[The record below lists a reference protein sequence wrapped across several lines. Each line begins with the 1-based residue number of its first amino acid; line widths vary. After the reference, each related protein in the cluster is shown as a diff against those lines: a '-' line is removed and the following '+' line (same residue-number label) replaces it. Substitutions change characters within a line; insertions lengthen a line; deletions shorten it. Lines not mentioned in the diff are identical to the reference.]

1 MSEHTT
7 PIGIVFDL
15 QRTAIEG
22 THEAVTRTIEAQQ
35 AFGQALVDFGSAK
48 QMNEHGYETV
58 RSFVDAYFGVV
69 ESAMSAQTELLDDAR
84 AAVDEQLDTLE
95 ATQVD
100 AIEAF
105 EGSVDNEADELVEEF
120 VAALDRGFEAA
131 LDAHEDVEAQT
142 VEAFEGVEG
151 NLEELQAEYEEQ
163 VAEIQP

>member
-84 AAVDEQLDTLE
+84 TLQQEIQDRLTDEELDTLE
-95 ATQVD
+95 T
-100 AIEAF
+100 
-105 EGSVDNEADELVEEF
+105 GPSV
-120 VAALDRGFEAA
+120 
-131 LDAHEDVEAQT
+131 DVEA
-142 VEAFEGVEG
+142 
-151 NLEELQAEYEEQ
+151 ELRSIKDQ
-163 VAEIQP
+163 VDSDDE